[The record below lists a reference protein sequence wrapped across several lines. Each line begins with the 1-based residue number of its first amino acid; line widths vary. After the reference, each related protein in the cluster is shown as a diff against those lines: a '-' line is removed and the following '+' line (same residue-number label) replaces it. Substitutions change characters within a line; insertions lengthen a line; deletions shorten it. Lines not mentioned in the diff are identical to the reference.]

1 MNIESIYKK
10 TLVGEEEIT
19 KYETKH
25 RPTFRSLFNELD
37 SAVETLKRIR
47 ENPDFW
53 GLSNKHKAEIVRH
66 VTNREQWFLVY
77 AYGKRFDP
85 SQLSLGFK
93 NEC

>member
-37 SAVETLKRIR
+37 SAVERLKQIR

-53 GLSNKHKAEIVRH
+53 GLTNRNKAEIVRH
-66 VTNREQWFLVY
+66 VINREQRFLVY
-77 AYGKRFDP
+77 AYGKTFNP
-85 SQLSLGFK
+85 LQLSL
-93 NEC
+93 EL